1 MLDLLNPDPY
11 FLFMREIVIAV
22 GSGTLTV
29 PELKHIRKLWLAGE
43 KDPDKIV
50 ALYRSGNLQPVDD
63 E

>member
-43 KDPDKIV
+43 KDPGRIV
-50 ALYRSGNLQPVDD
+50 ALYRDGNLKPT
-63 E
+63 EE